1 MCRFDTMDL
10 PELRRAALGALRPG
24 GWPHRRAI
32 VRDCLLALVAL
43 VFAVG
48 DALMWWVEGRVS
60 TGGGAFLSVAG
71 VMVAGL
77 VIIALTRLYPFV
89 AVLAGVLG
97 GQWSVALN
105 LLLTCAAYLLGRRAP
120 SVWPAVTTFTVG
132 LVGWLL
138 MVVFLWPADMSMWSV
153 TFLTA
158 IFNLVLPW
166 LFGVYRRQQVALA
179 ESGWE
184 HARQLQR
191 EQRLNADQARLR
203 ERSRIAQDMHDSLGH
218 ELSLLALRAGALE
231 VAPELTDEHRRAA
244 TELRVSAGNATGQL
258 REIIGVLRAD
268 AEPASRFPVDEGVAG
283 LVERARD
290 SGMRIMLVREGPTTG
305 LPPMVERAVH
315 RVVQESITNAAK
327 YAPDAEITV
336 WVVAG
341 EEYLEVRVTN
351 AAPSGELTETSE
363 GGRSGLIGL
372 RERVRLA
379 GGSFAAGPTHGG
391 WEVCATMPLTEV
403 GVPGPEADEE
413 VAQIEHMRS
422 AAGRRLRGWMLALV
436 AAPLISAFGLVGL
449 IMGITASQYRDQA
462 LPGEELARISVGD
475 SEEEVAELLPEATVQ
490 LTPGPMADHYR
501 EPEGAECGYYR
512 SNDRIFDQDT
522 LIHQV
527 CFRDGH
533 VVYAGEAESD

>member
-1 MCRFDTMDL
+1 MDL

-32 VRDCLLALVAL
+32 VRDCLLALVVL
-43 VFAVG
+43 VFVVADV
-48 DALMWWVEGRVS
+48 LMWWAEGRVTTS
-60 TGGGAFLSVAG
+60 GGAFLSVAG
-71 VMVAGL
+71 IMAAGL
-77 VIIALTRLYPFV
+77 VIIALTRLYPLV
-89 AVLAGVLG
+89 AVLAGLLG
-97 GQWSVALN
+97 GQWSFALN
-105 LLLTCAAYLLGRRAP
+105 LLLTCAAYLLGRRVP
-120 SVWPAVTTFTVG
+120 SVWPAVTTFTAG

-138 MVVFLWPADMSMWSV
+138 IVVFLWPADMNMWSA
-153 TFLTA
+153 TFFTA
-158 IFNLVLPW
+158 IFNLLLPW

-231 VAPELTDEHRRAA
+231 VAPDLTDEHRRAA
-244 TELRVSAGNATGQL
+244 TELRTSASNATGQL
-258 REIIGVLRAD
+258 REIIGVLRTD
-268 AEPASRFPVDEGVAG
+268 TEPASRFPADEDVVG
-283 LVERARD
+283 LVERARN
-290 SGMRIMLVREGPTTG
+290 SGMRIMLVREGPTTD

-341 EEYLEVRVTN
+341 EEHLEVRVTN
-351 AAPSGELTETSE
+351 AVPAGELPEASE
-363 GGRSGLIGL
+363 GGRRGLIGL

-379 GGSFAAGPTHGG
+379 GGSFAAGPAHGG
-391 WEVCATMPLTEV
+391 WEVCATMPLKEV
-403 GVPGPEADEE
+403 GVPGPETDEE

-436 AAPLISAFGLVGL
+436 VVPLICALGLVGL
-449 IMGITASQYRDQA
+449 IMGITAAQYREQA
-462 LPGEELARISVGD
+462 LPREDLARISVGD
-475 SEEEVAELLPEATVQ
+475 SREEVAELLPESTVR
-490 LTPGPMADHYR
+490 LTPEPMANHYR

-512 SNDRIFDQDT
+512 SNDRLFGQDT
-522 LIHQV
+522 LIYQV

-533 VVYAGEAESD
+533 VVYAGEAATP